1 MTPAPIVCAPLA
13 SVSELAKTMIDRKI
27 DAIPVV
33 EGERLVGLV
42 TSTDLMALLVEDET
56 KQPLPFDFDLE
67 DADGAQAAA

>member
-1 MTPAPIVCAPLA
+1 
-13 SVSELAKTMIDRKI
+13 MIDRKI

-42 TSTDLMALLVEDET
+42 TSTDLLALLVEDET

-67 DADGAQAAA
+67 DAEGGQAVA